1 MSAATLHYTPAL
13 HTTLRA
19 IATGRVVQSRWHDGE
34 YQWADGGHMPQDMQD
49 QIATLLA
56 NHVAVLS
63 QIGFSCLR
71 KSVDTNNDGDQ
82 LLATWELAAR
92 VAS

>member
-1 MSAATLHYTPAL
+1 MSAATLHYTPEL
-13 HTTLRA
+13 HTALCA

-34 YQWADGGHMPQDMQD
+34 YQWADGRQMPQDMQD

-56 NHVAVLS
+56 HHVAVLS

-71 KSVDTNNDGDQ
+71 RPVRTTDDGKALFAQ
-82 LLATWELAAR
+82 WNRYAKAA
-92 VAS
+92 S